1 MSNED
6 KKLVQP
12 IIFNDENTSKQDE
25 NAKLIRPII
34 FDAPTKDV
42 EEKTYIILYNIDPE
56 DDMDEIYS
64 RIFSVC
70 IGRTDA
76 YFDIKEKLTS
86 GLGVNIYTSKVIT
99 ETKQTETES
108 GDTKY
113 YLLPYDECVNIYAF
127 CTGIQSFY
135 GEDGFDIN
143 DYVNNGS
150 PDDKDDMENNT
161 FFLTP
166 EQKAY
171 RAMIDEAMNMRRSTN
186 NPQSN
191 DNPTV

>member
-1 MSNED
+1 
-6 KKLVQP
+6 
-12 IIFNDENTSKQDE
+12 
-25 NAKLIRPII
+25 
-34 FDAPTKDV
+34 
-42 EEKTYIILYNIDPE
+42 
-56 DDMDEIYS
+56 
-64 RIFSVC
+64 
-70 IGRTDA
+70 
-76 YFDIKEKLTS
+76 
-86 GLGVNIYTSKVIT
+86 
-99 ETKQTETES
+99 
-108 GDTKY
+108 
-113 YLLPYDECVNIYAF
+113 VNIYAF